1 MRVALYEATRRDDVP
16 AEVALDEAVS
26 LAREY
31 CGAEA
36 PGLAGGFS
44 ADSLSGGAACWPQ
57 AASRAASKT
66 AILICRSLPCNGGAS
81 SLLDGS

>member
-1 MRVALYEATRRDDVP
+1 MEKGEDDLVAGAQEDKAF
-16 AEVALDEAVS
+16 
-26 LAREY
+26 REKE
-31 CGAEA
+31 GFEFN
-36 PGLAGGFS
+36 GFS